1 VDNSNAYMLLTTHFH
16 ETLRRIVIGVR
27 YSMVRFICKDGESNL
42 KVLNNVREIRE
53 GRLMSKTEL
62 ARLAGMSA
70 VTIDRIERGEAC
82 RMETM
87 RKIILAL
94 GFALEEREKVFPD

>member
-1 VDNSNAYMLLTTHFH
+1 
-16 ETLRRIVIGVR
+16 
-27 YSMVRFICKDGESNL
+27 MVHAQISFQDGGTVM
-42 KVLNNVREIRE
+42 KTVNNVREIRE

-62 ARLAGMSA
+62 ARLAGVSA
-70 VTIDRIERGEAC
+70 VTIDRIERGEPC

-94 GFALEEREKVFPD
+94 RFTLADKDKVFPD